1 VEAVEAARPRRG
13 RPRALKPDQIVE
25 TTLRL
30 LRDRRLDDVSMRQ
43 LARELDVP
51 VMTLYNHVR
60 NKDDLSV
67 LVVDHILRPVQ
78 IPAESTGSW
87 QERVRTLERDAR
99 QALAKHPGI
108 SIRNGVRSTEAIR
121 LADGVVSILTSSGFD
136 QADAIRMFAVLY
148 TFMLGQVEVDGFFA
162 TAQSGGEPTFEN
174 VVSGEQRDELFEF
187 GFDVLL
193 RGLEAAVSTGPA
205 APPAPTRK

>member
-1 VEAVEAARPRRG
+1 
-13 RPRALKPDQIVE
+13 
-25 TTLRL
+25 
-30 LRDRRLDDVSMRQ
+30 MRE

-51 VMTLYNHVR
+51 VMTLYNHVG

-108 SIRNGVRSTEAIR
+108 SVRNGVRSTEAMR

-136 QADAIRMFAVLY
+136 HADAIRMFAVLY

-187 GFDVLL
+187 GFDVVL
-193 RGLEAAVSTGPA
+193 RGLEAVVATGTTAPSAPA
-205 APPAPTRK
+205 KK

>member
-1 VEAVEAARPRRG
+1 VLE
-13 RPRALKPDQIVE
+13 PDQIVE

-30 LRDRRLDDVSMRQ
+30 LRDRRMDDVSMRE

-51 VMTLYNHVR
+51 VMTLYNYVR
-60 NKDDLSV
+60 SKDDLSV

-78 IPAESTGSW
+78 IPDEATGSW
-87 QERVRTLERDAR
+87 QDRVRILERDAR

-108 SIRNGVRSTEAIR
+108 SIRNGVRSTEAMR

-136 QADAIRMFAVLY
+136 LADAIRMFAVLY

-162 TAQSGGEPTFEN
+162 TAHSGGEPTFEN
-174 VVSGEQRDELFEF
+174 VVSDAQRDELFEF
-187 GFDVLL
+187 GFDVVL
-193 RGLEAAVSTGPA
+193 RGLEDAVATGTT
-205 APPAPTRK
+205 APPAERQR

>member
-1 VEAVEAARPRRG
+1 
-13 RPRALKPDQIVE
+13 
-25 TTLRL
+25 
-30 LRDRRLDDVSMRQ
+30 MRE